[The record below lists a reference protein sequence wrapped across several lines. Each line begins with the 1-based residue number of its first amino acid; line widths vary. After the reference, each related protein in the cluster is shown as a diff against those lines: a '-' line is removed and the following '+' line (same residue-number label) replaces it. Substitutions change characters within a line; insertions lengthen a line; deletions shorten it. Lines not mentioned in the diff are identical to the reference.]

1 MDPIVAFRRKRVGQ
15 LVAELWPGCEAVFLP
30 SREPK
35 IIFRVRSEGGRFRT
49 GRITVP
55 DSSVRLDRDWLADE
69 VERGIFHPAV

>member
-15 LVAELWPGCEAVFLP
+15 LVSEHWPGCEAVFLP

-49 GRITVP
+49 GRITVA
-55 DSSVRLDRDWLADE
+55 DMTTRLDRDWLAAE
-69 VERGIFHPAV
+69 VERGIFRPAV